1 MKIIAPRTAVLL
13 TAILPTL
20 ASPHVVLRQ
29 WEAYAGYQ
37 EYVTVVVP
45 HGCGTSPT
53 VEVRVKIPDGV
64 IIAVPEQKAGWVT
77 KITRRK
83 LSEPIIGEGGSRVS
97 EVVDEVSWSNG
108 NLPMDQLGLFTVL
121 VRTPD
126 TPGRVLYFKTIQ
138 KCAQGEARW
147 VDVIP
152 DGEPTW
158 KLWARPAPSP
168 FLVLKKA
175 EQPQLGASM
184 QQILEERK
192 RLAPSS
198 APR

>member
-1 MKIIAPRTAVLL
+1 MKIVTPRILALVI
-13 TAILPTL
+13 AILPSL
-20 ASPHVVLRQ
+20 AASHVVLQ
-29 WEAYAGYQ
+29 KWEAYAGYQ
-37 EYVTVVVP
+37 EYVTFVVP
-45 HGCGTSPT
+45 HGCGNSPT
-53 VEVRVKIPDGV
+53 VEVRVKIPDG
-64 IIAVPEQKAGWVT
+64 ITIAAPEQKAGWVT

-83 LSEPIIGEGGSRVS
+83 LSEPIIGEGGARVS
-97 EVVDEVSWSNG
+97 EVVDEVSWSSG
-108 NLPMDQLGLFTVL
+108 NLPADQLGLFTVL

-126 TPGRVLYFKTIQ
+126 APGRVLYFKTIQ
-138 KCAQGEARW
+138 KCAQGETRW

-152 DGEPTW
+152 EGEPTW

-168 FLVLKKA
+168 FLVLKKT

-192 RLAPSS
+192 RLGSPS